1 MYNYRQHDISEATAK
16 RLESADAR
24 IDALEA
30 EIREIYRDSK
40 EWYDEEAESLYEA
53 LDKAWDAFR
62 WTPPFKTSA
71 HLKGAFLLR
80 KHFNTLNRERSMIYW
95 IIKVSNG

>member
-16 RLESADAR
+16 RLEEAEAR

-30 EIREIYRDSK
+30 EIREISRDSK

-53 LDKAWDAFR
+53 LEKAWAVFR
-62 WTPPFKTSA
+62 
-71 HLKGAFLLR
+71 
-80 KHFNTLNRERSMIYW
+80 
-95 IIKVSNG
+95 

>member
-1 MYNYRQHDISEATAK
+1 MYNYRQHDISKATA
-16 RLESADAR
+16 RALESADAR

-53 LDKAWDAFR
+53 LGKAWEAFR
-62 WTPPFKTSA
+62 
-71 HLKGAFLLR
+71 
-80 KHFNTLNRERSMIYW
+80 
-95 IIKVSNG
+95 

>member
-30 EIREIYRDSK
+30 EIREISRDSK

-53 LDKAWDAFR
+53 LEEAWSAF
-62 WTPPFKTSA
+62 S
-71 HLKGAFLLR
+71 
-80 KHFNTLNRERSMIYW
+80 
-95 IIKVSNG
+95 

>member
-16 RLESADAR
+16 RLEEAEAR

-30 EIREIYRDSK
+30 EIREISRDSK

-53 LDKAWDAFR
+53 LYKAWEAFR
-62 WTPPFKTSA
+62 
-71 HLKGAFLLR
+71 
-80 KHFNTLNRERSMIYW
+80 
-95 IIKVSNG
+95 

>member
-16 RLESADAR
+16 CLEEAEAR

-30 EIREIYRDSK
+30 EIREISRDSK

-53 LDKAWDAFR
+53 LEEAWSAF
-62 WTPPFKTSA
+62 K
-71 HLKGAFLLR
+71 
-80 KHFNTLNRERSMIYW
+80 
-95 IIKVSNG
+95 

>member
-16 RLESADAR
+16 RLEEAEAR

-30 EIREIYRDSK
+30 GIREISRDSK

-53 LDKAWDAFR
+53 LEEAWSAF
-62 WTPPFKTSA
+62 S
-71 HLKGAFLLR
+71 
-80 KHFNTLNRERSMIYW
+80 
-95 IIKVSNG
+95 

>member
-1 MYNYRQHDISEATAK
+1 MYNYRQHDLSEATAK

-53 LDKAWDAFR
+53 LGKAWAVFR
-62 WTPPFKTSA
+62 
-71 HLKGAFLLR
+71 
-80 KHFNTLNRERSMIYW
+80 
-95 IIKVSNG
+95 

>member
-16 RLESADAR
+16 RLEEAEAR

-30 EIREIYRDSK
+30 GIREISRDSK

-62 WTPPFKTSA
+62 
-71 HLKGAFLLR
+71 
-80 KHFNTLNRERSMIYW
+80 
-95 IIKVSNG
+95 

>member
-16 RLESADAR
+16 RLEEAEAR

-30 EIREIYRDSK
+30 EIREISRDSK

-62 WTPPFKTSA
+62 
-71 HLKGAFLLR
+71 
-80 KHFNTLNRERSMIYW
+80 
-95 IIKVSNG
+95 